1 MKHYDT
7 IPKFGEHIGLP
18 IIAFDKLDGSNI
30 RAEWTKKRGFDKFGT
45 KKCIIDVDTPI
56 FGKACTLIKEKY
68 EDELAKV
75 FTNKDN
81 RDILNFVCFFEF
93 LGLKSEFGQ
102 HSEDDEHTVT
112 LIDVNRYKK
121 GIVPPK
127 QFLKEYGHLN
137 IPKVIYEG
145 NLNHKL
151 REDIWNNVPL
161 QNNTE
166 LIEGVVCKGLVHT
179 KKNELVYMCKLKTKQ
194 WIDRLRNKV
203 GEDSILFNDEKQYIV

>member
-7 IPKFGEHIGLP
+7 IPKYGEHIGLP

-30 RAEWTKKRGFDKFGT
+30 RAEWTKKQGFYKFGT
-45 KKCIIDVDTPI
+45 KNCMIDKDTPI

-68 EDELAKV
+68 ENELSKV

-102 HSEDDEHTVT
+102 HLEDDEHTVT
-112 LIDVNRYKK
+112 LFDVNRYKK
-121 GIVPPK
+121 GLVTPK
-127 QFLKEYGHLN
+127 QFLKEYGHLD
-137 IPKVIYEG
+137 IPRVIYEG

-151 REDIWNNVPL
+151 REDIWNNNDLV
-161 QNNTE
+161 
-166 LIEGVVCKGLVHT
+166 EGVVCKGLVKT

-194 WIDRLRNKV
+194 WIDRLRNRV
-203 GEDSILFNDEKQYIV
+203 GEDSVVFNDEKQYIL